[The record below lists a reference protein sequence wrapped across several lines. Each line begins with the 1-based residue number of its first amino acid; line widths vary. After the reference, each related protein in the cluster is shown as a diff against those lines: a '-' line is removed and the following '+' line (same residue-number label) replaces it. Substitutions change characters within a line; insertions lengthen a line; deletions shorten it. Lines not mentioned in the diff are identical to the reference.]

1 MQKEPRDFGYSI
13 LKGVLSHPECDLIA
27 RSVENASSFGRAG
40 ARNLMS
46 NPVIANLAFDS
57 RLLEIAAESLG
68 SNAIPFRATLFEK
81 SPAAN
86 WHVLWH
92 QDRALPMS
100 QRFDSCEW
108 GPWTT
113 KAGVLYALAPPWA
126 LKTVLALRVH
136 LDASTPSNGPLQV
149 IPNSHE
155 AGILSPGAIKRL
167 TSTRAAETCTVGRG
181 GILVMRPLLLHSS
194 TKAVCDDP
202 RRVIHIEYAERLDF
216 GTGLRLGVA

>member
-1 MQKEPRDFGYSI
+1 M
-13 LKGVLSHPECDLIA
+13 
-27 RSVENASSFGRAG
+27 GRAG

-46 NPVIANLAFDS
+46 NPVIADLAFDS
-57 RLLEIAAESLG
+57 RLLQLAADSLG
-68 SNAIPFRATLFEK
+68 SKAQPFRATLFEK
-81 SPAAN
+81 SGAAN

-100 QRFDSCEW
+100 RRFESREW

-113 KAGVLYALAPPWA
+113 KAGVLYALAPAWA

-136 LDASTPSNGPLQV
+136 LDASTLSNGPLQV

-155 AGILSPGAIKRL
+155 DGVLSPAAVRRL
-167 TSTRAAETCTVGRG
+167 MSRRAAETCTVGRG
-181 GILVMRPLLLHSS
+181 GILAMRPLLLHSS
-194 TKAVCDDP
+194 TRALCDEP
-202 RRVIHIEYAERLDF
+202 RRVIHIEYAASLDF